1 MIRSAKEAT
10 EAIKIWDAICDD
22 CAHKEIP
29 IPDDDETTRK
39 QMVFLISKGYLAA
52 LQGPEVKALEI
63 YCQHFKT
70 CKSGLSRNKP
80 CTCGFDDALAQYR
93 EAVKP

>member
-1 MIRSAKEAT
+1 MIRSAGEARLILRRT
-10 EAIKIWDAICDD
+10 GKPSPRMDKSEA
-22 CAHKEIP
+22 
-29 IPDDDETTRK
+29 
-39 QMVFLISKGYLAA
+39 KGYLAA

-93 EAVKP
+93 EAVKQ